1 MTASGNTLQTIKLVG
16 LDCPDCAAK
25 LEQRIRKLPGVCS
38 AQVNFAASKLII
50 DSNLPWI
57 TIVQTI
63 KDAGYDVEIE
73 GRKIEPAKTSVI
85 RITDLDCPDCAA
97 KLEKRITAIPGI
109 SSARLNFATAK
120 LVVEHTVPLE
130 KILAEIAKA
139 GQKAELEG
147 VVGGFQTSV
156 FHLSGLDCMDCAAK
170 LEQKLRATKGI
181 QDAAVNFGAVKLTVT
196 HNLNP
201 EAIVRLVAEAGYQ
214 ASLDTNKIA
223 AFKLQKEGFLKTN
236 QRLITTVVSGFA
248 LLIGWILSTQPVIP
262 KIAVILLYVFTMLS
276 GGFWTFR
283 RGFSSIKAGIFDMN
297 VLMTIAVTGAA
308 IIGEWFEGASVAF
321 LYSVSNLLES
331 YTMEKTRQSI
341 RSLMEIAPK
350 EALIRRGE
358 TEINLPVEAIQIG
371 DVVIVKPGEKIAVDG
386 VVIEGVSTVN
396 QAPITGESLPVEK
409 TVDDAVYAGTI
420 NQYGT
425 LEIRVTKLTADSTLA
440 KIIHLV
446 EEAQAGRAP
455 SQAFVDKFARYYTPA
470 VMIGALGLALIPPL
484 FLGQPWSPWIYRAL
498 ALIVVACP
506 CALVISTPVAIV
518 AAIGNA
524 AKNGVLIKGGVY
536 LEEAGSLSVVAFDK
550 TGTLTEGIP
559 EVTEIIP
566 LTDMAEDK
574 LLEIAAAIESRS
586 EHPLAE
592 AIVRKA
598 KQGEIRF
605 PGVELF
611 ESFSGK
617 GAKACIAAETYYIG
631 NRRLFQELG
640 VATEQEQLAK
650 NLNGLEKQGKTAML
664 LGTNQGILGIIAVT
678 DAVRDA
684 SKEAIAELHKSGIRK
699 VVMLTGD
706 NQDTARTIAT
716 ELGVDEFE
724 ADLLPQDKV
733 EAIKRL
739 ANQYGKVAM
748 VGDGINDA
756 PALAT
761 ATVGIAMGAAG
772 TDTALETAD
781 IVLMSDDL
789 GKLSY
794 TMALSQKALRIIK
807 QNISFSLILKAI
819 LVVIIFPGWLSLWM
833 AVLGDMG
840 ASILV
845 TLNGL
850 RLAGK
855 RVNRMS

>member
-1 MTASGNTLQTIKLVG
+1 MVASQNTPQTIKLVG

-25 LEQRIRKLPGVCS
+25 LEQRIKKLPGVSS
-38 AQVNFAASKLII
+38 AQVNFAAAKLIVN
-50 DSNLPWI
+50 SNLPLDGI
-57 TIVQTI
+57 IQTV
-63 KDAGYDVEIE
+63 KDAGYDVEPESPQI
-73 GRKIEPAKTSVI
+73 IQTKTSVI

-97 KLEKRITAIPGI
+97 KLEKRIAAISGI
-109 SSARLNFATAK
+109 SVARLNFATAK
-120 LVVEHTVPLE
+120 LVVEHTIPLE
-130 KILAEIAKA
+130 KILEEIEKA
-139 GQKAELEG
+139 GQKAEVEG
-147 VVGGFQTSV
+147 AEAGSQTSV
-156 FHLSGLDCMDCAAK
+156 FRLDGLDCMDCAVK
-170 LEQKLRATKGI
+170 LEQKLKATTGI
-181 QDAAVNFGAVKLTVT
+181 QEATVNFGAAKLTVT
-196 HNLNP
+196 HNLTTKT
-201 EAIVRLVAEAGYQ
+201 IVKLVAEAGYQ
-214 ASLDTNKIA
+214 ASPDTNKTM
-223 AFKLQKEGFLKTN
+223 AFKPRKEGFLKTN
-236 QRLITTVVSGFA
+236 QRLITSVASGLV
-248 LLIGWILSTQPVIP
+248 LLIAWISSTQPVVP
-262 KIAVILLYVFTMLS
+262 KMAVILLYVLTMLS

-283 RGFSSIKAGIFDMN
+283 RGFSSMKAGIFDMN

-350 EALIRRGE
+350 EALVRRDE
-358 TEINLPVEAIQIG
+358 TEMNLPVEEIQIG

-386 VVIEGVSTVN
+386 MVIEGVSTVN

-409 TVDDAVYAGTI
+409 MLNDAVYAGTI

-425 LEIRVTKLTADSTLA
+425 LEIRVTKLAADSTLA

-446 EEAQAGRAP
+446 EEAQAERAP
-455 SQAFVDKFARYYTPA
+455 SQAFVDQFARYYTPA
-470 VMIGALGLALIPPL
+470 VMIGAVGLALIPPL
-484 FLGQPWSPWIYRAL
+484 FFGQPWSPWIYRAL

-536 LEEAGSLSVVAFDK
+536 LEEAGSLSVIAFDK
-550 TGTLTEGIP
+550 TGTLTEGSP
-559 EVTEIIP
+559 EVTDIIP
-566 LTDMAEDK
+566 LIDMTENK
-574 LLEIAAAIESRS
+574 LLEIAAAIETRS

-592 AIVRKA
+592 AIVRKVKQA
-598 KQGEIRF
+598 KIKL
-605 PGVELF
+605 PTAELF
-611 ESFSGK
+611 EALSGK
-617 GAKACIAAETYYIG
+617 GAKARIAAETYYIG
-631 NRRLFQELG
+631 NLRLFQELG
-640 VATEQEQLAK
+640 AEMKTLAK
-650 NLNGLEKQGKTAML
+650 NLNELQKHGKTAMI
-664 LGTNQGILGIIAVT
+664 LGTSQSIMGIIAVT
-678 DAVRDA
+678 DAVRA
-684 SKEAIAELHKSGIRK
+684 ESKKAIAELHKSGIKK

-706 NQDTARTIAT
+706 NQDTARTIAA

-724 ADLLPQDKV
+724 ANLLPQNKV

-739 ANQYGKVAM
+739 AAKYGKVAM

-789 GKLSY
+789 CKVRY

-840 ASILV
+840 ASLLV

-855 RVNRMS
+855 KV

>member
-1 MTASGNTLQTIKLVG
+1 VIKVIDSGNTSQTIKLAG

-25 LEQRIRKLPGVCS
+25 LEQRISKLPGVSS
-38 AQVNFAASKLII
+38 AQVHFAASKLTVSSSQPLEII
-50 DSNLPWI
+50 I
-57 TIVQTI
+57 RTI
-63 KDAGYDVEIE
+63 KEAGYDVATEVPKTE
-73 GRKIEPAKTSVI
+73 RTKTSVI

-97 KLEKRITAIPGI
+97 KLEKRIAAFPGI
-109 SSARLNFATAK
+109 ISVKLNFATTK
-120 LVVEHTVPLE
+120 LVVEHTSSLE
-130 KILAEIAKA
+130 KILEEIAKA
-139 GQKAELEG
+139 GQTAEVEG
-147 VVGGFQTSV
+147 AEADFQTAV
-156 FHLSGLDCMDCAAK
+156 FRLGGLDCMDCAAK
-170 LEQKLRATKGI
+170 LEQRLKAAAGI
-181 QDAAVNFGAVKLTVT
+181 QEAAVNFGAAKLTVT
-196 HNLNP
+196 HHLTT
-201 EAIVRLVAEAGYQ
+201 EAIVKLVTEAGYE
-214 ASLDTNKIA
+214 ASLDTNQTA
-223 AFKLQKEGFLKTN
+223 AHKQTKEGFLKTN
-236 QRLITTVVSGFA
+236 QRLITSAASGIT
-248 LLIGWILSTQPVIP
+248 LLIAWILSAQPAVP
-262 KIAVILLYVFTMLS
+262 KMAIVLLYVFTMLA

-283 RGFSSIKAGIFDMN
+283 RGFSALKAGIFDMN
-297 VLMTIAVTGAA
+297 VLMTIAVSGAA

-350 EALIRRGE
+350 EALVRRDGA
-358 TEINLPVEAIQIG
+358 EISLPVAEIQI
-371 DVVIVKPGEKIAVDG
+371 DDLVIVKPGEKIAVDG
-386 VVIEGVSTVN
+386 VVSAGISTVN

-420 NQYGT
+420 NQYGA
-425 LEIRVTKLTADSTLA
+425 LEIRVTKLAADSTLA

-470 VMIGALGLALIPPL
+470 VMIGAVGLALIPPL
-484 FLGQPWSPWIYRAL
+484 FLSQPWSPWIYRAL

-536 LEEAGSLSVVAFDK
+536 LEEAGSLSVIAFDK
-550 TGTLTEGIP
+550 TGTLTEGRP
-559 EVTEIIP
+559 EVTDIIP
-566 LTDMAEDK
+566 LVNMAEEK
-574 LLEIAAAIESRS
+574 LLAIAAAIEARS

-598 KQGEIRF
+598 EHEKTKL
-605 PGVELF
+605 PTTELF
-611 ESFSGK
+611 ESLSGK
-617 GAKACIAAETYYIG
+617 GAKARIDAETYYIG
-631 NRRLFQELG
+631 NLRLFQELG
-640 VATEQEQLAK
+640 FAAK
-650 NLNGLEKQGKTAML
+650 EIADKLNELQKQGKTTVI
-664 LGTNQGILGIIAVT
+664 LGNDQGLLGIIAVT
-678 DAVRDA
+678 DAVRDE
-684 SKEAIAELHKSGIRK
+684 SKEAIRELHTAGIK
-699 VVMLTGD
+699 KIAMLTGD
-706 NQDTARTIAT
+706 NRDTARAIAAG
-716 ELGVDEFE
+716 LGVDEFE
-724 ADLLPQDKV
+724 AGLLPQEKV
-733 EAIKRL
+733 AAIQRL
-739 ANQYGKVAM
+739 AAKYGKVAM

-789 GKLSY
+789 SKVRY
-794 TMALSQKALRIIK
+794 TMALSRKTLRIIK
-807 QNISFSLILKAI
+807 QNIGFSLILKAI
-819 LVVIIFPGWLSLWM
+819 LVIIIFPGWLSLWM

-855 RVNRMS
+855 RV